1 MSTLSRRQH
10 AVNVRVGE
18 SGTPDGEALSEL
30 VALVFRLDGL
40 LKASGDELAEPAG
53 QTTAR
58 WRVLGSLVNGP
69 MTVSQIAADWWLARQ
84 SVQRVADLLA
94 DDGLVVYEENPAHR
108 RAQLVR
114 LTPSGRSALDRI
126 RTAQRAW
133 ANTVAG
139 HVGSQD
145 VRTANEILARVIEAL
160 RTVEGRGAGETEV
173 NQSRGPDLR

>member
-1 MSTLSRRQH
+1 
-10 AVNVRVGE
+10 
-18 SGTPDGEALSEL
+18 LSEL

-40 LKASGDELAEPAG
+40 LKAAGDALAGPAG

-94 DDGLVVYEENPAHR
+94 DEGLVAYVANPADR

-114 LTPSGRSALDRI
+114 ITPSGLSALQRI
-126 RTAQRAW
+126 RAAQRDW
-133 ANTVAG
+133 AKTVAG
-139 HVGSQD
+139 RIGRQD
-145 VRTANEILARVIEAL
+145 LRRANQILSRVIEA
-160 RTVEGRGAGETEV
+160 V
-173 NQSRGPDLR
+173 QGPE